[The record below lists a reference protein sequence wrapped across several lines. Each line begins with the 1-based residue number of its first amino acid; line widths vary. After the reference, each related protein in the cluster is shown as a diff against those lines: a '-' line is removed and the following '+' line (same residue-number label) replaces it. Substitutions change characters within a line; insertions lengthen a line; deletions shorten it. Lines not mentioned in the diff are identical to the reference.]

1 MLRLEGLQY
10 SNTIQGRTK
19 VYSDDNDFYDND
31 EEYDDFYDNDEK
43 YDDLYEDEYGEDE
56 LEEIELPS
64 NEFIPEEQD
73 EFLADIQEESA
84 ESLVDWYNKYIKT
97 GGK

>member
-31 EEYDDFYDNDEK
+31 EE

>member
-31 EEYDDFYDNDEK
+31 EEYDDFY
-43 YDDLYEDEYGEDE
+43 EDEYDEDE

>member
-1 MLRLEGLQY
+1 MISMIMMKNMTTY
-10 SNTIQGRTK
+10 IIMMK
-19 VYSDDNDFYDND
+19 
-31 EEYDDFYDNDEK
+31 K

>member
-31 EEYDDFYDNDEK
+31 EEYDD
-43 YDDLYEDEYGEDE
+43 LYEDEYDDDE

>member
-1 MLRLEGLQY
+1 M
-10 SNTIQGRTK
+10 
-19 VYSDDNDFYDND
+19 YSDDNDFYYND
-31 EEYDDFYDNDEK
+31 DEK